1 MSCDEEQ
8 IFRGVLTMKKTFCM
22 FAVLFALAGEAQLK
36 AQENQKPAISV
47 SSTGKARAKP
57 DVAVVFLNIKS
68 TAPLAADALSQNSKK
83 VEEAKTRLAAL
94 GYKDDQV
101 KFSGN
106 RFSPAG
112 GGMFYG
118 GQRPTGFD
126 VYNFVF
132 VYLDGPELKDVN
144 QLNSKVSAVLD
155 EMGKVGA
162 SPNETPISR
171 FSLGGASVVAFTVK
185 DPSAFEKEAYVQ
197 AMDKS
202 RPIADDI
209 ARRMKVQITGID
221 SVTSVAQER
230 IQEQF
235 PNPVD
240 ELAYQYFSSSMEE
253 VPIRVSLTVRYTYK

>member
-1 MSCDEEQ
+1 
-8 IFRGVLTMKKTFCM
+8 MKKTFCVSV
-22 FAVLFALAGEAQLK
+22 VLYALAGAALLK
-36 AQENQKPAISV
+36 AQENQMPAISV
-47 SSTGKARAKP
+47 SASGKVSAKP
-57 DVAVVFLNIKS
+57 DLAVVFLNIKS

-83 VEEAKTRLAAL
+83 VEEVKSRLATL

-106 RFSPAG
+106 RFAPAG

-132 VYLDGPELKDVN
+132 VYLDGTQLKDIN
-144 QLNSKVSAVLD
+144 LLNGKVSTVLD
-155 EMGKVGA
+155 EMSKVGA

-171 FSLGGASVVAFTVK
+171 VSLGGASVVAFTVK
-185 DPSAFEKEAYVQ
+185 DPTAYEKEAYVQ
-197 AMDKS
+197 AMDKA

-209 ARRMKVQITGID
+209 ARRMKVQITGIE
-221 SVTSVAQER
+221 SVTSVAQGR

-235 PNPVD
+235 ANPLD
-240 ELAYQYFSSSMEE
+240 EVPYQYFSSSMEE
-253 VPIRVSLTVRYTYK
+253 VPIRVSLTVRFTYK

>member
-1 MSCDEEQ
+1 MRKIC
-8 IFRGVLTMKKTFCM
+8 C
-22 FAVLFALAGEAQLK
+22 LFVILYALAGAALLK
-36 AQENQKPAISV
+36 AQENQMPAISV
-47 SSTGKARAKP
+47 SASGKASAKP
-57 DVAVVFLNIKS
+57 DLAVVFLNIKS

-83 VEEAKTRLAAL
+83 VEEAKSRLATL

-106 RFSPAG
+106 RFAPAG

-132 VYLDGPELKDVN
+132 VYMDCPGLKDVN
-144 QLNSKVSAVLD
+144 LLNGKVSTVLD

-171 FSLGGASVVAFTVK
+171 VSLGGASVVAFTVK
-185 DPSAFEKEAYVQ
+185 DPSAYEKEAYVQ
-197 AMDKS
+197 AMDKA

-209 ARRMKVQITGID
+209 ARRMKVQITGIE
-221 SVTSVAQER
+221 SVTSLVQGR
-230 IQEQF
+230 VQEQF
-235 PNPVD
+235 ANPLD
-240 ELAYQYFSSSMEE
+240 EVPYQYFSSSMEE
-253 VPIRVSLTVRYTYK
+253 VPIRVSVTVRYTYK

>member
-1 MSCDEEQ
+1 
-8 IFRGVLTMKKTFCM
+8 MKKTFCVSV
-22 FAVLFALAGEAQLK
+22 VLYALAGAALLK
-36 AQENQKPAISV
+36 AQENQMPAISV
-47 SSTGKARAKP
+47 SASGKVSAKP
-57 DVAVVFLNIKS
+57 DLAVVFLNIKS

-83 VEEAKTRLAAL
+83 VEEARSRLVTL

-106 RFSPAG
+106 RFAPAG

-132 VYLDGPELKDVN
+132 VYMDCPGLKDVN
-144 QLNSKVSAVLD
+144 LLNGKVSTVLD

-171 FSLGGASVVAFTVK
+171 VSLGGASVVAFTVK
-185 DPSAFEKEAYVQ
+185 DPSAYEKEAYVQ
-197 AMDKS
+197 AMDKA

-209 ARRMKVQITGID
+209 ARRMKVQITGIE
-221 SVTSVAQER
+221 SVTSLVQGR

-235 PNPVD
+235 ANPLD
-240 ELAYQYFSSSMEE
+240 EVPYQYFSSSMEE
-253 VPIRVSLTVRYTYK
+253 VPIRVSVTVRYTYK